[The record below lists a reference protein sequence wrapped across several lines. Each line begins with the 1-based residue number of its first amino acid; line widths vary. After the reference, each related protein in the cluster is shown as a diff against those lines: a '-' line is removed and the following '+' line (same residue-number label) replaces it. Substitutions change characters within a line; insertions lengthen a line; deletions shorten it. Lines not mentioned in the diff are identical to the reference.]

1 MRVVFLGLSIASSG
15 GNGHTTS
22 YRSLVRELS
31 ARDHEVLFLEGDAS
45 PQDLAAAH
53 SEEVAAADLVVVGP
67 LPEGQAVCRWALESA
82 NGSTAF
88 YDLETPATLDDLRRG
103 DCKYLSPDLVGRF
116 DLYLSSTGGPTLE
129 VLEEEF
135 GARRA
140 VAFYPL
146 VDSDTYEP
154 VAAEMLW
161 DLGYLGAYA
170 QGNQLALERLLIETA
185 RRAPLLSFAV
195 AGAHYPSEIEWPD
208 NVERIEHVALGDVP
222 AFYASQRFT
231 LNVTGPETRAAGWT
245 PSARLFESAACETPV
260 ISDRWEGLDQIF
272 TPDEEILIADSAED
286 VVDFL
291 IETGEDER
299 AAIGGRA
306 RERTLSAHTAERRC
320 EQLEEEVAGAMA
332 G

>member
-15 GNGHTTS
+15 GNGSAAS
-22 YRSLVRELS
+22 YPALVRELS
-31 ARDHEVLFLEGDAS
+31 ARGHEVRFLEADAS
-45 PQDLAAAH
+45 PADLAARH
-53 SEEVAAADLVVVGP
+53 SEEVAAADLVIIGS
-67 LPEGQAVCRWALESA
+67 LPDGAAVCRWGLETA
-82 NGSTAF
+82 KGSTAF
-88 YDLETPATLDDLRRG
+88 YDRATPVTLEALRRG
-103 DCKYLSPDLVGRF
+103 ECEYLSPDLIGRF

-140 VAFYPL
+140 VAFYSL
-146 VDSDTYEP
+146 VDPDTYEP

-161 DLGYLGAYA
+161 DLGYLGAYE
-170 QGNQLALERLLIETA
+170 QGHQLALERLLLETA

-195 AGAHYPSEIEWPD
+195 AGAHYPPEIEWPD

-231 LNVTGPETRAAGWT
+231 LNVTGPETRAPGWT

-260 ISDRWEGLDQIF
+260 ISDRWEGLGQILA
-272 TPDEEILIADSAED
+272 PDEEVLIADSAED
-286 VVDFL
+286 VIDYL
-291 IETGEDER
+291 TEIGEDER
-299 AAIGGRA
+299 AALGGRA
-306 RERTLSAHTAERRC
+306 RQRVLAEHTAERRC
-320 EQLEEEVAGAMA
+320 EQLEEEVAGTMA